1 VATANGNSVIQLAV
15 SVDGVQKKIVKS
27 NFMDTELTLELGQRR
42 ITVTAKD
49 ADGYYWKTHY
59 ATVQ

>member
-1 VATANGNSVIQLAV
+1 LAV
-15 SVDGVQKKIVKS
+15 SVDGVQKKVVKG

-59 ATVQ
+59 VTVQ